1 MTKAANL
8 DEDIKKSKSTVPSVE
23 KALDILELLAN
34 VGDGLTMNEMVD
46 VLARTMGEIYRIVI
60 YLTERGFL
68 SHHPETSKYALTL
81 KLFEMSHRH
90 DPTER
95 LIARA
100 LPLMER
106 FATETEQS
114 CHLGV
119 LNGSNILVL
128 ASIPSPRPA
137 GYSVRTGAF
146 FSVERTSS
154 GHVILAYSSEAT
166 QQRYIEAAGLDSAAL
181 QARFAT
187 IRENGFEDTPST
199 MITGVR
205 NLCIPVFDSRGIAA
219 AITTGYISQTDP
231 KTSAKKTLAA
241 LRAAAAELSESLG
254 FRISDSA
261 SIQKPLT

>member
-8 DEDIKKSKSTVPSVE
+8 DDDIKKSKSAVPSVE
-23 KALDILELLAN
+23 KAFDILELLAN

-46 VLARTMGEIYRIVI
+46 VLGRTMGEIYRIVI

-68 SHHPETSKYALTL
+68 TQNPETSKYALTL

-106 FATETEQS
+106 FAASTEQS
-114 CHLGV
+114 CHIGV

-137 GYSVRTGAF
+137 GYAVRTGAF
-146 FSVERTSS
+146 FPVERTSS
-154 GHVILAYSSEAT
+154 GHVILAFASEAA
-166 QQRYIEAAGLDSAAL
+166 QHRYIETASPDNAAL

-187 IRENGFEDTPST
+187 IRQNGFEDTPST

-205 NLCIPVFDSRGIAA
+205 NLCVPVFDSRGITA
-219 AITTGYISQTDP
+219 AITTGYISQADP
-231 KTSAKKTLAA
+231 KASAKETLTA
-241 LRAAAAELSESLG
+241 LRAAAVELSESLG
-254 FRISDSA
+254 FRRSDSTPI
-261 SIQKPLT
+261 SSP